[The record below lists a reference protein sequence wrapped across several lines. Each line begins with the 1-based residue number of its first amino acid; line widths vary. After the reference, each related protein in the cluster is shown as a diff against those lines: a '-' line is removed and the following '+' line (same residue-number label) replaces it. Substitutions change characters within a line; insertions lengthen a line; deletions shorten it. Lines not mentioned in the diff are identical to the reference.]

1 MTPVLSVGTAD
12 SALGG
17 RRLVSLV
24 SLDQIMAV
32 VEVNHLISSPPVDER
47 DEQRKCVTVPV
58 LCF

>member
-1 MTPVLSVGTAD
+1 MTPVSLIGTAE

-17 RRLVSLV
+17 RRLVSL
-24 SLDQIMAV
+24 DQIMGG

-47 DEQRKCVTVPV
+47 DEQRKCVPVPV

>member
-1 MTPVLSVGTAD
+1 MTPVLSVDTAD

-17 RRLVSLV
+17 RRLV

-32 VEVNHLISSPPVDER
+32 VEVNHLISYPPVDER